1 MSEGQSLYEQGCD
14 LRRNRKYQEAYTCF
28 EKSASL
34 GFGRA
39 CWELAMVYYTGG
51 LCRPRHA
58 RRYSEFLEY
67 GAQLGYIPCKVLWG
81 IQSISSSSLLF
92 FDSEIKQCQLSYLLF
107 NALIPNKRTNLIDY
121 IPTGNDPWVY
131 CMYYEYYTRITGD
144 KTFAKKPDHVV
155 RLLEYPAQE
164 GIASAQYWCR
174 QTNYVKYNM
183 SKEAALQLHGNA
195 CINMCENAS
204 YFRLSPREFVYYL
217 EGTAD
222 PTTVETLVN
231 RREWAVPK
239 NNDEWWHEAI
249 VRAAQV
255 PRIMANEHSGFCKLK
270 YAQCK
275 QDCIK
280 AVVTWIMCSP
290 FTSKDLTRLI
300 GTYLLKNSWWW
311 WKN

>member
-1 MSEGQSLYEQGCD
+1 MSEGQSLYEQGCY
-14 LRRNRKYQEAYTCF
+14 LRRNREYQEAYECF
-28 EKSASL
+28 ERSALL

-58 RRYSEFLEY
+58 RRYSEFLKY
-67 GAQLGYIPCKVLWG
+67 GAQHGYIPCKVLWG
-81 IQSISSSSLLF
+81 IQSNSPSSLLF
-92 FDSEIKQCQLSYLLF
+92 FDSEINQYQLSYLLF
-107 NALIPNKRTNLIDY
+107 NALIPNKRVNLREY
-121 IPTGNDPWVY
+121 TPTGNDPWVY
-131 CMYYEYYTRITGD
+131 CMYYEYYNVITGA
-144 KTFAKKPDHVV
+144 KTFAKKPDNVV

-164 GIASAQYWCR
+164 GIACAQYWLWEANHDR
-174 QTNYVKYNM
+174 SNM
-183 SKEAALQLHGNA
+183 LKEAALQLHGNA
-195 CINMCENAS
+195 CANMCGHTS
-204 YFRLSPREFVYYL
+204 YFGTSPRDFVHYL

-222 PTTVETLVN
+222 PTTVQTLVN
-231 RREWAVPK
+231 RSEWAVPK

-270 YAQCK
+270 SEECRK
-275 QDCIK
+275 HCIK

-290 FTSKDLTRLI
+290 FSSKDLTRLI